1 MPVGKKGRTG
11 EVIEVLAFVSPL
23 IMVTSNSWS
32 NDEVYGEKPH
42 DERQNARPLC
52 IAQGPCRA
60 FRRGDRPN
68 SELHTDLQLRMNM
81 PERYTYRSATI
92 LDMEYTTARHY
103 WWTVCTKYK
112 W

>member
-1 MPVGKKGRTG
+1 M
-11 EVIEVLAFVSPL
+11 EVLAFVNPL
-23 IMVTSNSWS
+23 IMITSNSWS
-32 NDEVYGEKPH
+32 NDEVYREKQ
-42 DERQNARPLC
+42 RQNARPLHY
-52 IAQGPCRA
+52 AQGPCRA

-68 SELHTDLQLRMNM
+68 SELHTDLQLRMDM

-103 WWTVCTKYK
+103 RWTICTIHR